1 MTKSELIE
9 SIHSQFKNQGYI
21 LKDDL
26 FSTILSY
33 DFSVSDMEIVCK
45 ELLFRNILIRD
56 EPIKSEIKIY
66 DKSHTNYKSLFKK
79 IRNKY
84 PSQDCFLSY
93 VEKILPPQ
101 QHETENLILQVK
113 NSNPFARNR
122 LFEMYLR
129 PTIKIAFDFSN
140 QYNLD
145 FEDTLQDALIGLY
158 ESIDKFEKDK
168 HNRFFSLAIFYIK
181 NSIKRFMNIN
191 NTIFYLPYYIIEDS
205 ILIYDYL
212 DYKNIEITA
221 PEITIE
227 KITQNLSQNFNIEK
241 DKLKLIIRSILP
253 SFSLD
258 DDNFDSSIYFDSTD
272 FFDLEDKCIT
282 GILAEKVYEILFKV
296 LINTKLKHK
305 ELHILKWRAGYFNIN
320 NTLDAIGQYYG
331 VTKERIRQLEKKS
344 CKKNLRI

>member
-113 NSNPFARNR
+113 NSNSFARNR

-181 NSIKRFMNIN
+181 NSIKRFMN
-191 NTIFYLPYYIIEDS
+191 
-205 ILIYDYL
+205 
-212 DYKNIEITA
+212 YKNIEITA

-282 GILAEKVYEILFKV
+282 GILAEKVNEILFKV

-331 VTKERIRQLEKKS
+331 VTKERIRQLEKKAV
-344 CKKNLRI
+344 KKIYASSLCPELKDLLS